1 MEAPL
6 LCIESQQLLQQQRLL
21 TAAVRA
27 QKQLLIAAARAQQQV
42 PAAAARAQQQR
53 PAAATR
59 VQQELPA
66 AATRVH
72 QQLPAAAA
80 RDQQRLPAAAT
91 PPAQQQLPAA
101 ATHVHHHHH
110 ILHEAIVQ
118 QQLPAAA
125 TRVHQQLPAA
135 AARDQQQLPAAAAPP
150 VQQQPQI
157 AEDRASPDIAPDEQP
172 DQNPSPAPVLKTVN
186 QILLQRR
193 NKRKEALYQK
203 YLELSLRSS
212 LDSSCLVT
220 QKNKAY
226 DFMNEHGVALIKK
239 GITLNE
245 RIQATIQLLCTGD
258 NDESCWD
265 SIFEKEDAKG
275 GLSYGTKKRQQLV
288 FDEDWIKAGHRSSS
302 PRMLWRNEI
311 VKKTNNFLRDILQ
324 KKILRKYKT
333 PYHTLLRS
341 SLHCPNQCWHYDQF
355 YPGSDAWKMCQGK
368 EFPFVIVVAV
378 EEKALSFLDVEV
390 GGKPTRICMEKGDVL
405 LVRGDCLHRGT
416 DYTYGGPESKRYH
429 VRAHAYIDPKSFK
442 RPTNTTFH
450 DNKYPSFLQDYYK

>member
-1 MEAPL
+1 M
-6 LCIESQQLLQQQRLL
+6 
-21 TAAVRA
+21 
-27 QKQLLIAAARAQQQV
+27 
-42 PAAAARAQQQR
+42 
-53 PAAATR
+53 
-59 VQQELPA
+59 
-66 AATRVH
+66 
-72 QQLPAAAA
+72 
-80 RDQQRLPAAAT
+80 
-91 PPAQQQLPAA
+91 
-101 ATHVHHHHH
+101 
-110 ILHEAIVQ
+110 
-118 QQLPAAA
+118 
-125 TRVHQQLPAA
+125 
-135 AARDQQQLPAAAAPP
+135 
-150 VQQQPQI
+150 
-157 AEDRASPDIAPDEQP
+157 
-172 DQNPSPAPVLKTVN
+172 
-186 QILLQRR
+186 
-193 NKRKEALYQK
+193 
-203 YLELSLRSS
+203 
-212 LDSSCLVT
+212 T

-288 FDEDWIKAGHRSSS
+288 FDEDWLKAGHRSSS
-302 PRMLWRNEI
+302 PRMLWRREI